1 MSAALIEELAPK
13 IHDAAAFVPA
23 LKTELSRT
31 VLGQEPLTHGLCV
44 ALLADGHVL
53 LEGAPGLAK
62 TTAIRA
68 LADAIQAH
76 FSRIQFTPDLLP
88 ADILGTQ
95 IYRPQS
101 GEFEIRKGP
110 IFASLV
116 LADEIN
122 RAPAKVQAA
131 LLEAMQERQV
141 TLAGQTFTLP
151 TPFFVLAT
159 QNPIEQEGTYPLPEA
174 QIDRF
179 LLKLDVSYPDRDAE
193 LLVLKLVSGPG
204 LPKPRTVVTPEQIAL
219 GQKLTREIFI
229 DPRVQGYI
237 VDLVRATR
245 SPADGGLEEL
255 TGLLRFGASPRASIA
270 LSLCAKAQAFLEG
283 RAYATPD
290 DVKSV
295 ARGVLRHRLGL
306 SWEAQAENVRPEDLV
321 ERILTAVAVP

>member
-1 MSAALIEELAPK
+1 MSAALIEELAPR

-23 LKTELSRT
+23 LKTELSRA
-31 VLGQEPLTHGLCV
+31 VMGQEGLTHGLCL

-68 LADAIQAH
+68 LADCVQAS

-141 TLAGQTFTLP
+141 TLAGQTFVLP
-151 TPFFVLAT
+151 GPFFVLAT

-179 LLKLDVSYPDRDAE
+179 LLKLDVGYPDREAE
-193 LLVLKLVSGPG
+193 LQVLRLVSGPG
-204 LPKPRTVVTPEQIAL
+204 LPKARPVVTPEQIAL

-237 VDLVRATR
+237 IDLVRATR
-245 SPADGGLEEL
+245 GVADGGLEEL
-255 TGLLRFGASPRASIA
+255 SGLLRFGASPRASIA

-306 SWEAQAENVRPEDLV
+306 SWEAQAENVKPEDLV

>member
-1 MSAALIEELAPK
+1 MSAALIEELAPR
-13 IHDAAAFVPA
+13 IHEAATFVPS
-23 LKTELSRT
+23 LKTELARA
-31 VLGQEPLTHGLCV
+31 VMGQEALMHGLCI
-44 ALLADGHVL
+44 ALIADGHVL

-68 LADAIQAH
+68 LSDTVQAS

-141 TLAGQTFTLP
+141 TLAGQTFALP

-179 LLKLDVSYPDRDAE
+179 LLKLDVGYPDREAE
-193 LLVLKLVSGPG
+193 LQVLRLVSGPG
-204 LPKPRTVVTPEQIAL
+204 LPKARPVVTPEQIATAQRL
-219 GQKLTREIFI
+219 SREIFI

-237 VDLVRATR
+237 IDLVRATR
-245 SPADGGLEEL
+245 GVADGGLEEL
-255 TGLLRFGASPRASIA
+255 SGLLRFGASPRASIA

-295 ARGVLRHRLGL
+295 ARGVLRHRVGL
-306 SWEAQAENVRPEDLV
+306 SWEAQAENVKPEDLV

>member
-1 MSAALIEELAPK
+1 MSAALIEELAPR
-13 IHDAAAFVPA
+13 IHEAAAFVPQLRA
-23 LKTELSRT
+23 ELSRA
-31 VLGQEPLTHGLCV
+31 VLGQEALVHGLCV

-68 LADAIQAH
+68 LADTVQAS

-95 IYRPQS
+95 IYRPHS

-151 TPFFVLAT
+151 GPFFVLAT

-174 QIDRF
+174 QVDRF
-179 LLKLDVSYPDRDAE
+179 LLKLDVGYPDREAE
-193 LLVLKLVSGPG
+193 LQVLRLVSGPG
-204 LPKPRTVVTPEQIAL
+204 LPKARPVVTPEQIQA

-245 SPADGGLEEL
+245 PVVDGGLEEL
-255 TGLLRFGASPRASIA
+255 SGLLRFGASPRASIS

-290 DVKSV
+290 DVKAV
-295 ARGVLRHRLGL
+295 ARGVLRHRVGL
-306 SWEAQAENVRPEDLV
+306 SWEAQAENVKPEDIV

>member
-1 MSAALIEELAPK
+1 MSAALIEELAPR
-13 IHDAAAFVPA
+13 IHDAATFVPA
-23 LKTELSRT
+23 LRTELSRA
-31 VLGQEPLTHGLCV
+31 VMGQEALMQGLCI

-68 LADAIQAH
+68 LADCVQAS

-141 TLAGQTFTLP
+141 TLAGQTFVLP
-151 TPFFVLAT
+151 GPFFVLAT

-179 LLKLDVSYPDRDAE
+179 LLKLDVGYPDREAE
-193 LLVLKLVSGPG
+193 LAVLRLVSGPG
-204 LPKPRTVVTPEQIAL
+204 LPKARPVVTPDQIAL

-237 VDLVRATR
+237 IDLVRATR

-306 SWEAQAENVRPEDLV
+306 SWEAQAENVKPEDLV